1 MKIITFQEA
10 AKMCGLTDQTLV
22 TKKAPFYR
30 MKGKFIE
37 KDGQLIEVDKSLIS
51 RGRPRKVCIKSEVE
65 EWFRNEI
72 QGLEK

>member
-1 MKIITFQEA
+1 MTIITFQDA

-37 KDGQLIEVDKSLIS
+37 KDNQLIEVDKSLIS
-51 RGRPRKVCIKSEVE
+51 KGRPRKVCIKSEVE
-65 EWFRNEI
+65 DWFRNEI
-72 QGLEK
+72 QGLAK